1 MTTSFRA
8 RLRAGE
14 RLCGTL
20 LTLGSVE
27 VAEILSG
34 LGFDWLF
41 LDAEHGALE
50 SRDVLQLLQA
60 IGGRTPCLVRI
71 PALEEGWVKRVLDAG
86 AEGIIVPQ
94 VETAAQA
101 ERAVR
106 YAHFPPVGTRGLGTG
121 RANRYGL
128 GLSGFLADSEARVT
142 VVIQAETRSAVE
154 QIEDLVRVPGVDAVF
169 VGPYDLS
176 ASLGFPGEVDHPQVR
191 EAIGRVAAA
200 CGAARLPAGV
210 FALSPE
216 GLPGSGFSLLASGV
230 DGVLLGRAAA
240 VVLEGMRRRS

>member
-1 MTTSFRA
+1 MTAGFRA

-14 RLCGTL
+14 RLHGTL
-20 LTLGSVE
+20 LTIGSVE
-27 VAEILSG
+27 VAEILGG

-50 SRDVLQLLQA
+50 PRDVLLLLQA
-60 IGGRTPCLVRI
+60 IAGRTPCLVRI

-128 GLSGFLADSEARVT
+128 AMADFLAQSEERVV
-142 VVIQAETRSAVE
+142 VVIQAETRGAVE
-154 QIEDLVRVPGVDAVF
+154 HIEELVRVPGLDAVF

-176 ASLGFPGEVDHPQVR
+176 ASLGYPGAVDHPVVR
-191 EAIGRVAAA
+191 EAIGRVEVA
-200 CGAARLPAGV
+200 CRGAGLPAGL
-210 FALSPE
+210 FSLSPE
-216 GLPGSGFSLLASGV
+216 GLPTTGFTLLAAGV
-230 DGVLLGRAAA
+230 DGVILGRAAA
-240 VVLEGMRRRS
+240 AALDGMRRRQ